1 VEIAVRY
8 DGDDLGEVAQRTG
21 MSPAE
26 VVELHRAGAHAVAF
40 GGFAPGFAYIAGLDP
55 RLHQPRRATP
65 RTRVPAG
72 AVAIADRF
80 TGIYPRESPGGW
92 WIVGYTDA
100 VLWDLEADP
109 PALLVPGARV
119 RFVEAGA

>member
-1 VEIAVRY
+1 
-8 DGDDLGEVAQRTG
+8 
-21 MSPAE
+21 
-26 VVELHRAGAHAVAF
+26 VAF
-40 GGFAPGFAYIAGLDP
+40 SGFAPGFPYIAGLDEA
-55 RLHQPRRATP
+55 LWLPRRATP

-92 WIVGYTDA
+92 WLIGRTDLT
-100 VLWDLEADP
+100 LWDTGADP
-109 PALLVPGARV
+109 PSRLQPGTPV